1 MMQVRNPKYKSLIA
15 QLFKQAAFIAEV
27 GVDLVDVGPGWCE
40 TELIVKPK
48 HFQQNTFIHA
58 GVQATIADHTA
69 GGAASTLVGEDEFV
83 LTVEFKINFL
93 RAAQGERLRCRAEVL
108 KPGRMFTIVESEV
121 FALAED
127 KSAMVAKALVTLAV
141 LERTKRERK

>member
-1 MMQVRNPKYKSLIA
+1 MQVRNPQYKSVIT
-15 QLFKQAAFIAEV
+15 QLFDKAAFVGEV
-27 GVDLVDVGPGWCE
+27 GIQLVDLGPGWSE

-48 HFQQNTFIHA
+48 HFQQNAFIHA

-69 GGAASTLVGEDEFV
+69 GGAATTLIAEDEFV
-83 LTVEFKINFL
+83 LTVEFKVNFL

-108 KPGRMFTIVESEV
+108 KPGRRFTVVESEV

-127 KSAMVAKALVTLAV
+127 TSTMVAKAMVTLAV
-141 LERTKRERK
+141 LERTERKIE